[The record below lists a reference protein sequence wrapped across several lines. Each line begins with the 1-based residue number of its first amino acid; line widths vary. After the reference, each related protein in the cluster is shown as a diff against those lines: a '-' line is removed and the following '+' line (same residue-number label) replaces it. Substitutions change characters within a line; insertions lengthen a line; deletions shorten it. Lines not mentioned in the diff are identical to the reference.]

1 METLVKEKLG
11 RYRKQIEESTI
22 LDRKFGD
29 LVGIDL
35 FGFIEQQPFLS
46 KELNRRVKY
55 LNDLAVDKEFVEVQ
69 DQLYECI
76 SDVLKTIGLKRVE
89 EAQKKYKNAIFANFK
104 GDPEAFKEVPY
115 KELPQLYEILLKKEK
130 YYRLG
135 DDWRHID
142 KSDGDVL
149 YSLST
154 SQVRKQYHDYFETL
168 LTWARGSMAMNK
180 EAEPKKLEGFLKNY
194 YNTLGLF
201 NEKIYAEPVK
211 LHMEDFVKFFY
222 FSMAVYLRKGYES
235 HHKFHHSALYD
246 GQHRPFNL
254 ESLKRACLQVIDDL
268 SEIVICPDSRD
279 TPKTKIYI
287 DSTRGI
293 YRDGGDS
300 YDIASR
306 RRDFVFKLLET
317 EPLTSDDL
325 SDFWK
330 DSAQVT
336 HAINDINKIFKK
348 RLAVSEKLVT
358 NSQTA
363 GGYILNR
370 DDFEI
375 ISQIAT

>member
-1 METLVKEKLG
+1 
-11 RYRKQIEESTI
+11 
-22 LDRKFGD
+22 
-29 LVGIDL
+29 
-35 FGFIEQQPFLS
+35 
-46 KELNRRVKY
+46 
-55 LNDLAVDKEFVEVQ
+55 
-69 DQLYECI
+69 
-76 SDVLKTIGLKRVE
+76 
-89 EAQKKYKNAIFANFK
+89 
-104 GDPEAFKEVPY
+104 
-115 KELPQLYEILLKKEK
+115 
-130 YYRLG
+130 
-135 DDWRHID
+135 
-142 KSDGDVL
+142 
-149 YSLST
+149 
-154 SQVRKQYHDYFETL
+154 
-168 LTWARGSMAMNK
+168 
-180 EAEPKKLEGFLKNY
+180 
-194 YNTLGLF
+194 
-201 NEKIYAEPVK
+201 
-211 LHMEDFVKFFY
+211 
-222 FSMAVYLRKGYES
+222 MAVYLRKGYES

>member
-11 RYRKQIEESTI
+11 RYRKQIEESPI

-76 SDVLKTIGLKRVE
+76 SDVLKTIGLKRGE
-89 EAQKKYKNAIFANFK
+89 EAQ
-104 GDPEAFKEVPY
+104 
-115 KELPQLYEILLKKEK
+115 EK
-130 YYRLG
+130 YNRLG